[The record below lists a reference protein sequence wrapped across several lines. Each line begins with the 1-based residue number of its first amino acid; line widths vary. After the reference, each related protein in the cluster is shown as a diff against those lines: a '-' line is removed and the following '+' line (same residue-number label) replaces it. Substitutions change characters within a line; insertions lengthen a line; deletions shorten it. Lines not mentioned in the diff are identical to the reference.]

1 MILRV
6 ELRDLGQVDYIGT
19 MATDDVVAV
28 AESFFYLRDATTQ
41 RHFDGCTLLT
51 IIYLDVVGVR
61 FGVDQVR
68 RAQVERLFGGTLDV
82 DGVVVLLQDRA
93 TARADLHFGVRRL
106 VEGAL
111 TFLQNTVQVH
121 GILQLAL
128 VVLTAVIVAPVEA
141 DDERTTAYRA
151 ENLKNAAP
159 RKVVVDA
166 LAASPLVQY
175 QRNGQCQE
183 RDVDELE
190 IAIAFIHVTLPAAD
204 AVGQT
209 ENVTYDQFGDDAH
222 AGDSQTH
229 ADEQHPSY
237 VTHLAQAEGLEEEE
251 K

>member
-1 MILRV
+1 VILRV
-6 ELRDLGQVDYIGT
+6 ELRDLGQVDHIGT
-19 MATDDVVAV
+19 VATDDVVAV
-28 AESFFYLRDATTQ
+28 AEDFFDLRDAATQ
-41 RHFDGCTLLT
+41 GHFDGCTLLT

-82 DGVVVLLQDRA
+82 DGVVILLQDRA

-121 GILQLAL
+121 GIFQLAL
-128 VVLTAVIVAPVEA
+128 VVLAAVIVAPIEA

-159 RKVVVDA
+159 REVVVDA
-166 LAASPLVQY
+166 LATPPLVQH

-183 RDVDELE
+183 RDVDQLV
-190 IAIAFIHVTLPAAD
+190 IAIALVHVTLPTAD

-222 AGDSQTH
+222 AGYSQTH
-229 ADEQHPSY
+229 ADE
-237 VTHLAQAEGLEEEE
+237 
-251 K
+251 